1 MNHEQALE
9 LAAEKMFQDIVGIFE
24 GDGIGDPE
32 LWEYDRFSKT
42 VVRAYLAARAES
54 YDGYDLPKVTL
65 PRLLA
70 DFDV

>member
-9 LAAEKMFQDIVGIFE
+9 AAARIEWGFSAESDWYEKNKD
-24 GDGIGDPE
+24 
-32 LWEYDRFSKT
+32 EYDFRAKR
-42 VVRAYLAARAES
+42 VVSAYLRARAES